1 MKQFNNL
8 VSICILFLLSTTSCD
23 NRNKS
28 IKSSAGN
35 KYKTIDSLVSDV
47 YSDEKMVLL
56 RNTREELLNDSIQYP
71 HVFDLE
77 LILEDIIDFQT
88 NKRDYIIKTSLAFYN
103 KNKELIVE
111 NDSIFDFDP
120 DFWLEIDYEGNEE
133 SDQNFIGDLFYDGVF
148 FFEKENDSF
157 HQWTRYFETVK
168 YHNWQMK
175 DYPFDTQLLKFK
187 IKSSLDTN
195 NVRLRESK
203 EFPASFSKNLSL
215 PEGFEIKSIEFNE
228 KFEEGAYLVTDD
240 SGIGSREIISVGE
253 FSINIK
259 RSGRSLF
266 FKLFL
271 GAILSLI
278 LSISVFYIPKEE
290 FDAKAQISV
299 GAIFAAVGNKYFVDS
314 NTISNV
320 LTVADIIN
328 NSVIFLVILN
338 VFIMIAQRS
347 EKINWKWLEE
357 EKNAVKFSVL
367 IMGLTTF
374 VILFLYL

>member
-1 MKQFNNL
+1 
-8 VSICILFLLSTTSCD
+8 
-23 NRNKS
+23 
-28 IKSSAGN
+28 
-35 KYKTIDSLVSDV
+35 
-47 YSDEKMVLL
+47 
-56 RNTREELLNDSIQYP
+56 
-71 HVFDLE
+71 
-77 LILEDIIDFQT
+77 
-88 NKRDYIIKTSLAFYN
+88 
-103 KNKELIVE
+103 
-111 NDSIFDFDP
+111 
-120 DFWLEIDYEGNEE
+120 
-133 SDQNFIGDLFYDGVF
+133 
-148 FFEKENDSF
+148 
-157 HQWTRYFETVK
+157 
-168 YHNWQMK
+168 MK
-175 DYPFDTQLLKFK
+175 DYPFDTQSLKFK

-195 NVRLRESK
+195 YVRLRESK
-203 EFPASFSKNLSL
+203 EFSASFSKNLSL

-228 KFEEGAYLVTDD
+228 KFEEGANSGTDD
-240 SGIGSREIISVGE
+240 SGIVNREIISVGE

-259 RSGRSLF
+259 RSGISLF

-328 NSVIFLVILN
+328 NSVILLVILN
-338 VFIMIAQRS
+338 VFVMIAQRS

-357 EKNAVKFSVL
+357 EKNAVKFSVSV
-367 IMGLTTF
+367 MGLITF